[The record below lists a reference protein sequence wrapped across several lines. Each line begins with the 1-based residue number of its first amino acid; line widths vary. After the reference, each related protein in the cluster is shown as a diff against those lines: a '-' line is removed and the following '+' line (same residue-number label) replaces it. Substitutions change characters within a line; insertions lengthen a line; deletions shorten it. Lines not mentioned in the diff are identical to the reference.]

1 MEITFSREKNNA
13 AIFTFS
19 IPAEDVQE
27 KQAEIVRSY
36 QQSLDIK
43 GFRKGKIPE
52 DVVRRHVG
60 DMTILEEAVERMIP
74 DLLDEGMR
82 KHDVEIYG
90 HPDVRLVKIAP
101 GQPVELTATFTP
113 LPKVALK
120 TITGLALASKK
131 PEANQQ
137 DVDSSLKELQRMYAK
152 EKKVLR
158 GARKGDKVFVTFN
171 SYLDKIP
178 LEGGK
183 AERHPV
189 VIGESMFVP
198 GFEDHIIGIEP
209 GEKRE
214 FILRFPKDYHKKNIA
229 DRDVAFSLKAEDV
242 FEIEIPEL
250 NDAFAKQ
257 VGKFASLAELRKK
270 IEENLLEEAQ
280 QKEQQRFEIA
290 MLKTLCEKNEFD
302 PIPDVMVADESERML
317 HELEHSVTDQGGKFD
332 DYLASIKKTKD
343 EMKVEFK
350 DRAIERIKTAILL
363 RAIAEKESLYAT
375 DDDIQKAI
383 EDDKKRYANVP
394 DALKQMD
401 TPQYKR
407 HTAHALTSQNV
418 IRYLRERNTKPETK
432 A

>member
-1 MEITFSREKNNA
+1 MEISFSREKNNTA
-13 AIFTFS
+13 VFTFS
-19 IPAEDVQE
+19 IPAEDVRE

-36 QQSLDIK
+36 QQSLNIK

-82 KHDVEIYG
+82 KYDVEIYG

-113 LPKVALK
+113 LPKVALNM
-120 TITGLALASKK
+120 TTGLDIASKK
-131 PEANQQ
+131 PTTNPE
-137 DVDSSLKELQRMYAK
+137 DVDRSLKELQRMYAK

-158 GARKGDKVFVTFN
+158 GARKGDKVPVTFN

-183 AERHPV
+183 AEKHPV
-189 VIGESMFVP
+189 VIGESAFVP
-198 GFEDHIIGIEP
+198 GFEDRIIGIEP

-214 FILRFPKDYHKKNIA
+214 FTLRFPKDYHRKNIA
-229 DRDVAFSLKAEDV
+229 DRDVEFSLKADDV

-257 VGKFASLAELRKK
+257 VGQFASLSELRKK
-270 IEENLLEEAQ
+270 IEDNLLEEAT

-290 MLKTLCEKNEFD
+290 MLKALCEKNEFE
-302 PIPDVMVADESERML
+302 PIPDVMIADESERML
-317 HELEHSVTDQGGKFD
+317 HELEHSVTNQGGKFD
-332 DYLASIKKTKD
+332 DYLSSIKKTK
-343 EMKVEFK
+343 EQMKAEFK
-350 DRAIERIKTAILL
+350 EKAIERIKTAILL
-363 RAIAEKESLYAT
+363 RAIAEKERLFAS
-375 DDDIQKAI
+375 DDDIRNAI
-383 EDDKKRYANVP
+383 ESDKKRYANLP
-394 DALKQMD
+394 DALKQME

-432 A
+432 E